1 LLLLFCDSSGSKDTH
16 CRHISKF
23 AGEIITGAILTGAI
37 ITDTIDRNRHCITNT
52 IDRNEYSHLILALRR
67 TSGKNKRAGYM
78 QGEFIYHNMSNSA
91 VNANGILKDAS
102 EIEWFHDPD
111 DDMPISPH
119 PESSSKA
126 LPPGP
131 RTLDSFIGSHR
142 PATVVAGSR
151 RSGRW
156 LSGIARQMTQTSTS
170 SALVRAPFLI
180 HTFSF

>member
-131 RTLDSFIGSHR
+131 RTLDCEQCHSCQTFRYYHHAPCHQA
-142 PATVVAGSR
+142 PACLCNQLFYNWG
-151 RSGRW
+151 
-156 LSGIARQMTQTSTS
+156 Q
-170 SALVRAPFLI
+170 
-180 HTFSF
+180 

>member
-1 LLLLFCDSSGSKDTH
+1 MDVGPVRTSLNRSEPIIRVAGLLLLFCDSSGSKDTH

-102 EIEWFHDPD
+102 ERAHSVKYHDKYIQLMLKNPC
-111 DDMPISPH
+111 SQQ
-119 PESSSKA
+119 A
-126 LPPGP
+126 
-131 RTLDSFIGSHR
+131 
-142 PATVVAGSR
+142 
-151 RSGRW
+151 SGR
-156 LSGIARQMTQTSTS
+156 RPTE
-170 SALVRAPFLI
+170 
-180 HTFSF
+180 